1 MGKYFSDVVDKAL
14 EDIYYCYDNDRA
26 KAALAAL
33 QSAAAA
39 GDGDASYIASRCLS
53 GPQYSWK
60 YHPYPEDDDGV
71 EYYVRQSIR
80 QGSAMGVLG
89 AMRCGMLTPE
99 MEEAMPFANLKEAW
113 NVVLEKAQAGC
124 LFAQNMIGNTYFW
137 LDVVRIEGKGPES
150 FPSKEAFGAYL
161 RDCTLACI
169 PWFESAFRGGMG
181 FAGRNL
187 YNLYNDGE
195 EGLVPPQKEKA
206 AQVEQLGASLGYPDW
221 LERYGSTLIKTQG
234 REKEGMDLCKAAA
247 EKGHLSAWYHVA
259 NAYKMGK
266 FVQKD
271 WAYAMACCEKGLA
284 DKESI
289 GCANVAGEMLFY
301 GGDGVPQ
308 DYARA
313 VQLFGQAHA
322 LGNNWGNDM
331 AGTCYLFGYGCQRD
345 PARAR
350 TLFEEAKYTSD
361 LKNYGLGLI
370 YADGLGVPEDIKK
383 GVEYLQKAPQYAPA
397 QEALLRFKK
406 TLFGKWV
413 RR

>member
-14 EDIYYCYDNDRA
+14 EDIYYCYDNGRA

-33 QSAAAA
+33 QSAAAQ

-71 EYYVRQSIR
+71 EYYIRQSIR

-99 MEEAMPFANLKEAW
+99 MEEAMPFANLQEAW
-113 NVVLEKAQAGC
+113 DVVKEKADAGC
-124 LFAQNMIGNTYFW
+124 LFAQNMIGNAYFW
-137 LDVVRIEGKGPES
+137 LDIVRIQGKGPES
-150 FPSKEAFGAYL
+150 FPGKDGFAAYL
-161 RDCTLACI
+161 RDCTLASI
-169 PWFESAFRGGMG
+169 PWFEKAFRGGMG

-195 EGLVPPQKEKA
+195 EGLVEPQKEKA
-206 AQVEQLGASLGYPDW
+206 QEVEQLGASLGYPDW
-221 LERYGSTLIKTQG
+221 MERYGSSLLKVKG

-247 EKGHLSAWYHVA
+247 EKGQLSAWYYVA
-259 NAYKMGK
+259 NAYKEGK

-271 WAYAMACCEKGLA
+271 WRFAMECCEKGLA
-284 DKESI
+284 DPKTI
-289 GCANVAGEMLFY
+289 GSANVAGEMCFY
-301 GGDGVPQ
+301 GGEGVPQ

-313 VQLFGQAHA
+313 VQLFEQAHRM
-322 LGNNWGNDM
+322 GNNWGNDM
-331 AGTCYLFGYGCQRD
+331 LGTCYLCGMGCQRD
-345 PARAR
+345 PVRAKA
-350 TLFEEAKYTSD
+350 LFEEAKYSSD
-361 LKNYGLGLI
+361 LKNCGLGLI
-370 YADGLGVPEDIKK
+370 YADGLGVPEDIQK
-383 GVEYLQKAPQYAPA
+383 GVEYLQKAPNYPPA

>member
-113 NVVLEKAQAGC
+113 EAVREKAEAGC

-137 LDVVRIEGKGPES
+137 LDIVRIEGKGPES
-150 FPSKEAFGAYL
+150 FPSKDGFGSYL
-161 RDCTLACI
+161 RDCTLGCI
-169 PWFESAFRGGMG
+169 PWFEKAFRGGMG

-195 EGLVPPQKEKA
+195 EGLVEPRKEKA
-206 AQVEQLGASLGYPDW
+206 AEVERLGAELGYPDW
-221 LERYGSTLIKTQG
+221 MERFAKTLTKTPG
-234 REKEGMDLCKAAA
+234 REKEGIDLAVAAA
-247 EKGHLSAWYHVA
+247 KKGQLSAWYYPA
-259 NAYKMGK
+259 QAYQLGK
-266 FVQKD
+266 VVQKD
-271 WAYAMACCEKGLA
+271 LPYAMECCEKGLA
-284 DKESI
+284 DPGAI
-289 GCANVAGEMLFY
+289 GCANIAGEMLFE
-301 GGDGVPQ
+301 GKDGVPQ
-308 DYARA
+308 DRARA
-313 VQLFGQAHA
+313 VQLFELARKN
-322 LGNNWGNDM
+322 GNTWGNDM
-331 AGTCYLFGYGCQRD
+331 LGLCYLFGFGCQRD
-345 PARAR
+345 PVRAR
-350 TLFEEAKYTSD
+350 TLFEEAKYSSD
-361 LKNYGLGLI
+361 RKNYGLGII
-370 YADGLGVPEDIKK
+370 YADGLGVPEDIAK
-383 GVEYLQKAPQYAPA
+383 GVAFFQKAGNYPPA

-406 TLFGKWV
+406 TMFGKWV